1 MELKKKTGKDGDVK
15 EGSKLREFRIKVTDA
30 FYPGDGWERTGK
42 GKQKGER
49 IVSGNCEDK
58 GP

>member
-30 FYPGDGWERTGK
+30 FYSGDGWERTWEGK
-42 GKQKGER
+42 EAER
-49 IVSGNCEDK
+49 RTDCFRQL
-58 GP
+58 